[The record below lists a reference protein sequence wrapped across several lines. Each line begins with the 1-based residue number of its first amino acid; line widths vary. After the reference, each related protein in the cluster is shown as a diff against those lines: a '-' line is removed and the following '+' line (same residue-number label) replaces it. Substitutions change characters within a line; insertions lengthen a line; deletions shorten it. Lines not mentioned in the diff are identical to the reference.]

1 MLNQKSQ
8 QTTHHSFSIFTTQI
22 FEYMKKPIIIY
33 IYLSTLILCISCQ
46 QHETNV
52 ESLLQKANL
61 LLESQPDSTLTILE
75 EITNPQSLKKSLYY
89 KFYLLQI
96 QAKYKSHKNIT
107 ADTLIFTVSDYYSDK
122 KNIEKA
128 ALATFY
134 SGRIFQER
142 KDYKKA
148 LQQFFYTRQVLEHS
162 ENLNLKGL
170 CQNAIG
176 DMYSKQLLKE
186 KAIIEYKLSREYFHK
201 AEEFKNE
208 IITCNLIGNCLL
220 IKGKTD
226 SAFVYYNEA
235 LDLAT
240 KYGFHKEQASI
251 RMNMGVAYREIG
263 NWQKAENHFKQAL
276 EYSTDSVYRAKLA
289 SNFADIYQQQGKNDS
304 AIVYLQKALN
314 YLPWEQNNFVAA
326 TIYKRWSAVEE
337 NKKNYAEALEK
348 HKLYSKHVAKIISDN
363 ENAAILEIEE
373 KYNFQ
378 LIENQNKQLLIDKQR
393 ILLLSLG
400 LLLMLAL
407 LIHLVL
413 RRSVLKERKLKEAER
428 KIYQMK
434 EMARN
439 FNEKENSYRNVLIR
453 HFEILKKAAL
463 LEGYLKEN
471 EKGNGK
477 YLLQRFNE
485 VVYGEKSLNWHVLY
499 QTLNKL
505 GDGIFDRLKID
516 FPQLNESEFRICCL
530 AYVDFDNTEIALL
543 LNYRVNTVEVKKS
556 SIRKKLGVKA
566 FGNIHDF
573 LNNNINNL

>member
-1 MLNQKSQ
+1 MKNVI
-8 QTTHHSFSIFTTQI
+8 TTFICLSFFV
-22 FEYMKKPIIIY
+22 
-33 IYLSTLILCISCQ
+33 LGVSCQ
-46 QHETNV
+46 FQAKKV
-52 ESLLQKANL
+52 EPSLQQAES
-61 LLESQPDSTLTILE
+61 LLESQPDSALVILN
-75 EITNPQSLKKSLYY
+75 EISNPLSLRKSLYY
-89 KFYLLQI
+89 EYYLLQI
-96 QAKYKSHKNIT
+96 QAKYKNYQDIT
-107 ADTLIFTVSDYYSDK
+107 ADTLVFEIRDYYANKD
-122 KNIEKA
+122 NIEKA
-128 ALATFY
+128 ALSTFY

-142 KDYKKA
+142 KDYKNA
-148 LQQFFYTRQVLEHS
+148 LKQFFDTRQVLLHS
-162 ENLNLKGL
+162 NNLNLKGL

-176 DMYSKQLLKE
+176 DMYSKQLLEE
-186 KAIIEYKLSREYFHK
+186 KAIIEYKLSREYFHQ

-276 EYSTDSVYRAKLA
+276 DYSTDSVYRAKLA

-314 YLPWEQNNFVAA
+314 YLPREQNNFVAA
-326 TIYKRWSAVEE
+326 TIYKRWSAAEE
-337 NKKNYAEALEK
+337 DKKNYAEALEK
-348 HKLYSKHVAKIISDN
+348 HKLYSKHVAKIIKEN
-363 ENAAILEIEE
+363 ENAAFLEMEK

-393 ILLLSLG
+393 ILLLSLA
-400 LLLMLAL
+400 LLLILALIILLML
-407 LIHLVL
+407 
-413 RRSVLKERKLKEAER
+413 RRSFLKEQKLKEAEL

-463 LEGYLKEN
+463 LENYLKKN
-471 EKGNGK
+471 EKGNGS
-477 YLLQRFNE
+477 YMLQKFNE
-485 VVYGEKSLNWHVLY
+485 VVYGEKSLNWDVLY
-499 QTLNKL
+499 QALNKL
-505 GDGIFDRLKID
+505 GDGIFDRIKSS

-556 SIRKKLGVKA
+556 SIRKKLGIKA
-566 FGNIHDF
+566 FGKLQDF
-573 LNNNINNL
+573 LNSNLNTQ